1 MQQLTTNYTLHYVK
15 YTGIWLRTI
24 KWSLPS
30 VGWQRKAVQGPGDL
44 WCWIPSSGALQGY
57 SRARLQ
63 RLFDKRIE
71 QHRWC
76 VCEQRKQDQD
86 TYISRYPSFLTF
98 FPFPTTLVL
107 CSRFIRLQ
115 RSIWSTRGYETA
127 REISKEIPSTE
138 EEKFF
143 FFFFDVATRHR
154 LDFRSRWSPS
164 VSIGRFKTRM
174 EKGGTGSRRRKVE
187 SARPENSHSI
197 RKWPRRDRIHLVKN
211 DTREG

>member
-143 FFFFDVATRHR
+143 FFFFWRCYSTQIGLSIAVKSLRFHR
-154 LDFRSRWSPS
+154 SIQNEDGERRNGKQKKKGR
-164 VSIGRFKTRM
+164 VS
-174 EKGGTGSRRRKVE
+174 S
-187 SARPENSHSI
+187 
-197 RKWPRRDRIHLVKN
+197 
-211 DTREG
+211 TRE